1 MLDLL
6 IINGTVI
13 DGTGSAGFRAAVGV
27 ENERV
32 SIHRGDVTDLQAV
45 RTIDAVGRV
54 VCPGFVDLHS
64 HAGLTILGAPHHD
77 PKVRQGV
84 TTELVG
90 VDGISHA
97 PFKTSEELNRYIWL
111 DSALNDYPPQPADWL
126 TVAGLLDRY
135 DNQVAINMAFILGNS
150 PVRIWSVGWDASP
163 ATREQ
168 QADMESVV
176 AEAMTAGAWGLSTG
190 LDYPPGA
197 YADTAELAGL
207 ARVTARYGGFYHTHI
222 RSSLREQGPLR
233 PWQEA
238 LEIGRA
244 GDCPVHL
251 THYYQGRTATVG
263 HRAYLGLVEDAR
275 ADGQDVTFDIFS
287 YANSSTT
294 PTIVLPNW
302 AKEGGP
308 ERLMDA
314 LQNADERRRIRR
326 ALTENPDPWGWD
338 TGWYTNFRKPE
349 HAAYD
354 GRSIGDIAA
363 MRGQEPVDAFLDLLV
378 NENLG
383 ATWVGTT
390 PSDRTLHEFI
400 AHPFG
405 MIASDALLFGD
416 HPNPRSYGCF
426 PQVLGEYVRKERRL
440 SLEEAI
446 RKMTSFPA
454 QRLGLPDRG
463 ILRDGFKADMVVFD
477 AGTVAALAAPGNL
490 RAYPR
495 GIDYVIVN
503 GVVVIAEGENTG
515 ALPGRSLRR
524 GVHGT

>member
-6 IINGTVI
+6 ITNGTVI
-13 DGTGSAGFRAAVGV
+13 DGSGSAGFRAAVAI
-27 ENERV
+27 EDERLT
-32 SIHRGDVTDLQAV
+32 ILRGDVSELEAT
-45 RTIDAVGRV
+45 RTIDAAGRV

-90 VDGISHA
+90 IDGISHA
-97 PFKTSEELNRYIWL
+97 PFKTTAELNRYIWL
-111 DSALNDYPPQPADWL
+111 DSALNGYPPQPADWL

-135 DNQVAINMAFILGNS
+135 DSQVAINMAFILGNS
-150 PVRIWSVGWDASP
+150 PVRIWSIGWEATPAS
-163 ATREQ
+163 AAQ
-168 QADMESVV
+168 QADMEAVV
-176 AEAMTAGAWGLSTG
+176 ADAMSAGAWGLSSG

-207 ARVTARYGGFYHTHI
+207 ARTTARYGGFYHTHI
-222 RSSLREQGPLR
+222 RSSLRQQGPLL
-233 PWQEA
+233 PWEEA
-238 LEIGRA
+238 LEIGRG

-251 THYYQGRTATVG
+251 THYYQSARAPIG
-263 HRAYLGLVEDAR
+263 HHAYLGLVENAR
-275 ADGQDVTFDIFS
+275 AAGQDVTFDIFS

-294 PTIVLPNW
+294 PTIVLPHW

-308 ERLMDA
+308 ERLIDA
-314 LQNADERRRIRR
+314 LRNADERRQIRR
-326 ALTENPDPWGWD
+326 DLTEKPDPWGWD
-338 TGWYTNFRKPE
+338 TGWYTNFSKPE

-354 GRSIGDIAA
+354 GRSIQDIAA
-363 MRGQEPVDAFLDLLV
+363 LRGQDPVDAFLDLILE
-378 NENLG
+378 ENLG
-383 ATWVGTT
+383 ITWVGTT

-426 PQVLGEYVRKERRL
+426 PQVLGEYVRKEKRL

-446 RKMTSFPA
+446 RKMTAFPA

-463 ILRDGFKADMVVFD
+463 LLRDGFKADVVIFD
-477 AGTVAALAAPGNL
+477 PATVEALSTPGNL

-495 GIDYVIVN
+495 GIDTVIVN
-503 GVVVIAEGENTG
+503 GVVVIHEGENSG
-515 ALPGRSLRR
+515 ALPGRALRR
-524 GVHGT
+524 GIHGT